1 MRTLVYNGVT
11 LKVSGPSIVEIID
24 GQLHVHDDAPVV
36 TLKGVTSGRKKKIK
50 APVDV
55 SVRGTCSRIIRE
67 LFTKSGDTEQLLTK
81 SEHAVRSA
89 FNSHKVGCSMTLLH
103 KNKDG
108 LMLYEVTRK

>member
-24 GQLHVHDDAPVV
+24 GQLHVRDDSAVV
-36 TLKGVTSGRKKKIK
+36 TLKGVSSPRKKKIK
-50 APVDV
+50 DPVDV

-67 LFTKSGDTEQLLTK
+67 LFTKSGDTEHLLTK

-89 FNSHKVGCSMTLLH
+89 FNSHGVGCKMELLH

-108 LMLYEVTRK
+108 MMLYEVTRK